1 MNRTFPVITLS
12 LVLLAGC
19 AQTESHYETRYDA
32 EGKEYRTVSVSQK
45 IDLKRGMRSSRPVE
59 VNENTRIPPMNEM
72 TNPGQ

>member
-1 MNRTFPVITLS
+1 MNRTFPVITFS
-12 LVLLAGC
+12 LVLLLGC

-32 EGKEYRTVSVSQK
+32 DGTEYRTASVSHK
-45 IDLKRGMRSSRPVE
+45 IDLKRGIQSSKPVE